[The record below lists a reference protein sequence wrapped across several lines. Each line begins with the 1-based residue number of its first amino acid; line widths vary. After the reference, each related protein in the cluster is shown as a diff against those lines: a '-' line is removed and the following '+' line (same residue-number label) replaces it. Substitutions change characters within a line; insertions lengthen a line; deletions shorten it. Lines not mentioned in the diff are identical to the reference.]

1 MIRGIG
7 VDMIEVARIKTSV
20 RRFGGRFLRKIFTDS
35 ELKAAQAL
43 EGSSRYYGFLAKRF
57 AAKEAY
63 AKALGTGIGSEISF
77 KQIEVVNDMN
87 GRPQLVDLKRGDA
100 TLNHVSLSDTKD
112 YAVAYVIIEK
122 I

>member
-7 VDMIEVARIKTSV
+7 VDIVEVDRIKAAAK
-20 RRFGGRFLRKIFTDS
+20 RFDKRFLNRVFTDG
-35 ELKAAQAL
+35 ELKAAKAFK
-43 EGSSRYYGFLAKRF
+43 EYAYYCFLAKRF

-63 AKALGTGIGSEISF
+63 AKALGTGIGAEVSF
-77 KQIEVVNDMN
+77 KQIEVVNDVN
-87 GRPQLVDLKRGDA
+87 GSPKLIDLRGCNA
-100 TLNHVSLSDTKD
+100 TINHVSLSDTRD